1 MTIIRRSL
9 PGTPD
14 LRHTLY
20 LLKFASIVGL
30 TIGLALTTSALA
42 ERRPVLDQI
51 KVPHN
56 YYFREM
62 YLPLPGN
69 VPASA
74 NVRTERACVDARW
87 QGTCVFNAGQ
97 PVAAG
102 HRF

>member
-62 YLPLPGN
+62 YLP
-69 VPASA
+69 
-74 NVRTERACVDARW
+74 

-102 HRF
+102 HRL